1 MIQTSG
7 PVEKAKG
14 AAADV
19 VEGVAHSRWVVR
31 LARFGYAAKGLVYV
45 VVGALATLAAA
56 GSGERPPDTNGALR
70 SIARQQYGEIL
81 LGIVAVGLVAYV
93 VWRVVQAVGDVD
105 EKGASA
111 KGLAVRAGFLLS
123 GLAYAGLA
131 LTAARIVLHVRET
144 GGDIRRSWTARL
156 MAMPYG
162 RWLVALA
169 GAGVV
174 AFGLFQIYKGYK
186 AKFRK
191 RLKLGEMPEEQHPWA
206 LLSGRVGYAAR
217 GVVFCVVGVFLVQAA
232 RHYDPGEVV
241 GLDGALQALTER
253 SFGPFI
259 LGAVAVGLV
268 AYGLYMFV
276 EARYRKIGKS

>member
-7 PVEKAKG
+7 TSEKAKE
-14 AAADV
+14 AAVDAL
-19 VEGVAHSRWVVR
+19 EEVAQSHWIVW

-56 GSGERPPDTNGALR
+56 GSGERPPDASGAMR
-70 SIARQQYGEIL
+70 SIARQEHGEVL
-81 LGIVAVGLVAYV
+81 LSVVAFGLVAYV
-93 VWRVVQAVGDVD
+93 VWRVVQALADVD
-105 EKGASA
+105 GKGSSL
-111 KGLAVRAGFLLS
+111 KGLGVRAGYLLS

-131 LTAARIVLHVRET
+131 LSAGRIVLHVNED
-144 GGDIRRSWTARL
+144 GGAMRRSWTARL
-156 MAMPYG
+156 MSMPFG
-162 RWLVALA
+162 RWLVALV
-169 GAGVV
+169 GVGVV

-217 GVVFCVVGVFLVQAA
+217 GVVFCVVGVLLVQAA

-241 GLDGALQALTER
+241 GLDGALQALTEH

-276 EARYRKIGKS
+276 EARYRRIGKS

>member
-7 PVEKAKG
+7 PVEKA
-14 AAADV
+14 ADGIADA
-19 VEGVAHSRWVVR
+19 VEGVARSRWVVR

-56 GSGERPPDTNGALR
+56 GSGERPPDASGALR
-70 SIARQQYGEIL
+70 SIARQQHDEVL
-81 LGIVAVGLVAYV
+81 LGIVAVGLVGYV

-105 EKGASA
+105 EKGSSL
-111 KGLAVRAGFLLS
+111 KGLGVRAGYLLS
-123 GLAYAGLA
+123 GLVYAGLA
-131 LTAARIVLHVRET
+131 LSAARIVLHVRET
-144 GGDIRRSWTARL
+144 GGDLRRSWTARL
-156 MAMPYG
+156 MSMPYG
-162 RWLVALA
+162 RWLIALA
-169 GAGVV
+169 GVGVV
-174 AFGLFQIYKGYK
+174 GYGLFQIYKGYR
-186 AKFRK
+186 AKFWK
-191 RLKLGEMPEEQHPWA
+191 RLKLGEMPDEQHPWA

-217 GVVFCVVGVFLVQAA
+217 GVVFCVAGVFLVQAA

-259 LGAVAVGLV
+259 LGAVAVGLF

-276 EARYRKIGKS
+276 EARYRRIGRQ